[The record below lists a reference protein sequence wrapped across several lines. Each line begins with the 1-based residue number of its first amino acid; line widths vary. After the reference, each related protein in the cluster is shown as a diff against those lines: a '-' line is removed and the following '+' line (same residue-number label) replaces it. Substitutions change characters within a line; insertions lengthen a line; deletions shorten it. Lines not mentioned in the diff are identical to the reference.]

1 MIDTSDGFAP
11 LLAHRAQIN
20 PVGLFAR
27 YEGTPLTFGEVDR
40 LAGWLPV
47 WMRGIGI
54 APGDAVALMVHNSP
68 VALAL
73 MFAIA
78 KARAVWVPINVQSRG
93 ENLGYIFNH
102 AAPKLVIAES
112 ELLAIALDS
121 GANFAAAQMVAVEAV
136 QGIAKHGSPTTW
148 SEKPPGA
155 DDTFAVMY
163 TSGTTGRPKGVL
175 VSHRMLRLAGEAVAL
190 VSGVRPDDVMFMWE
204 PLYHMARG

>member
-11 LLAHRAQIN
+11 LLAHGAQIN

-27 YEGTPLTFGEVDR
+27 YEGTSLTFGEVDR
-40 LAGWLPV
+40 MAGSLAV

-102 AAPKLVIAES
+102 AAPKLVIAEA
-112 ELLAIALDS
+112 EQRATIAAS
-121 GANFAAAQMVAVEAV
+121 GANLAAAQTVTIQTAQE
-136 QGIAKHGSPTTW
+136 IAAQA
-148 SEKPPGA
+148 GA
-155 DDTFAVMY
+155 MP
-163 TSGTTGRPKGVL
+163 SG
-175 VSHRMLRLAGEAVAL
+175 GE
-190 VSGVRPDDVMFMWE
+190 
-204 PLYHMARG
+204 